1 MENNNYSKPLDG
13 IGSEEKNI
21 SDRAK
26 RLLAAAKEKEK
37 KEGVVAVRVDKH
49 TIKLVRKSKAIKLG
63 LIKG

>member
-13 IGSEEKNI
+13 IGSEEKTIN
-21 SDRAK
+21 DRAK

>member
-13 IGSEEKNI
+13 IGSEEKIIN
-21 SDRAK
+21 DRAK